1 LIRKARESEPALC
14 ALPAKRG
21 NIPLN
26 FNTQNRKAAGRGDQ
40 IRAILLNIE

>member
-21 NIPLN
+21 NIPPN
-26 FNTQNRKAAGRGDQ
+26 FNTQNREPPRVDQ